1 MKAIITGAAG
11 FIGSHLAKELLARG
25 WEITGID
32 AMTDYY
38 ARAEKEE
45 RLKNLLF
52 YKKFTFI
59 EADILEIKWMD
70 LLKDAEAVFH
80 LAAQPGVRASWG
92 KTFAEY
98 TTNNVLATQ
107 VLLEHCA
114 EAKLKKFI
122 YASSSSVYGDA
133 EMLPTPETALPR
145 PTSPYGVTKLAGEHL
160 CYLYWRN
167 FEVPCVSLRY
177 FTVYGPGQRPDM
189 AFRKLFERLL
199 HGGAFHVYGDG
210 RQTRDFTY
218 IDDIVNGTILAWERG
233 APGEVYNLGG
243 GSRISLNEVL
253 AIAAEL
259 TGKKPLVEY
268 RESQKGD
275 VRNTAAD
282 IGKAR
287 RELKYEPAVAIAEGL
302 QRQWQWACE

>member
-1 MKAIITGAAG
+1 
-11 FIGSHLAKELLARG
+11 
-25 WEITGID
+25 
-32 AMTDYY
+32 
-38 ARAEKEE
+38 
-45 RLKNLLF
+45 
-52 YKKFTFI
+52 
-59 EADILEIKWMD
+59 
-70 LLKDAEAVFH
+70 
-80 LAAQPGVRASWG
+80 
-92 KTFAEY
+92 
-98 TTNNVLATQ
+98 
-107 VLLEHCA
+107 
-114 EAKLKKFI
+114 
-122 YASSSSVYGDA
+122 
-133 EMLPTPETALPR
+133 
-145 PTSPYGVTKLAGEHL
+145 
-160 CYLYWRN
+160 
-167 FEVPCVSLRY
+167 VSLRY

-287 RELKYEPAVAIAEGL
+287 RELKYEPAVAIAKGL